1 MNELFLKNTQAL
13 FEKDQ
18 PLALKL
24 RELKECK
31 RFELFQGSN
40 DNLDINILDKKRK
53 EFIYKDPLK
62 ELDENLK
69 LFNGEYLR
77 YPVLFFYGLGNGIL
91 YKALLSNPIRNHLII
106 FEEELEII
114 YLVFHY
120 LDLSEEIRSEK
131 VVLFYD
137 FTFNKLSK
145 FFSREGIN
153 TLIKLYRLE
162 INSNFYANHY
172 NTTILKINHINL
184 QSITYTVNTMGND
197 PKDSLQGI
205 TQLLHNLPYQ
215 LANPSL
221 KDLIKQRKDKIE
233 NAIIVS
239 SGPSLIKQLPLLKEY
254 ANKASIF
261 CADGSYAILHKYGI
275 KPDYVLSLER
285 IEKTS
290 EFFNNDF
297 KEFDKDILF
306 VLVSLVHPKTIEY
319 LKKNNRKFILVHR
332 PLPFAQSLNMDD
344 YGYLGTGMSVANMAY
359 ELAVKLGHKNIVLI
373 GQDLAYDK
381 EGNSHPEEYLYGEGM
396 ENDRKQGLFV
406 KAYGGVGVVETNKW
420 WNIFREIFEKDI
432 AISNPLGIKTY
443 NATEG
448 GARIEGSI
456 EKPFNEV
463 CKNLLKENKPLFE
476 QIQGLSEKEIQDK
489 KEEIGGRIQSNLKL
503 ANNFIKKCRKI
514 LHHIDKNINQCT
526 FENISKENEKLTRIL
541 VQIDNLKNQILKNS
555 NPYIFNELHKPLFY
569 HYECKINELFVLNHK
584 DDLEKIRKII
594 SYLNVNKTWI
604 KQYIQTLNIQNKI
617 LNQTNIKAL

>member
-24 RELKECK
+24 RELKECEQ
-31 RFELFQGSN
+31 FELFQGSS

-62 ELDENLK
+62 ELDESLK

-120 LDLSEEIRSEK
+120 LDLSEEIRNEK
-131 VVLFYD
+131 VILFQNFSFYKIS
-137 FTFNKLSK
+137 N
-145 FFSREGIN
+145 FFAQSNIN
-153 TLIKLYRLE
+153 TLAKIYNFHPLNYFYSNNYIKSIQE
-162 INSNFYANHY
+162 INSVN
-172 NTTILKINHINL
+172 LK
-184 QSITYTVNTMGND
+184 SIQYVSTTMGND

-221 KDLIKQRKDKIE
+221 KDLLKQRKDKIE

-239 SGPSLIKQLPLLKEY
+239 TGPSLMKQLPLLKEY
-254 ANKASIF
+254 ANKASII
-261 CADGSYAILHKYGI
+261 CADSAYPILAKHNI

-297 KEFDKDILF
+297 KEFDKGILF
-306 VLVSLVHPKTIEY
+306 ILVSMVFPKTIEY
-319 LKKNNRKFILVHR
+319 LKRNNRQFMLVHR
-332 PLPFAQSLNMDD
+332 PLPFAQSLNMND

-359 ELAVKLGHKNIVLI
+359 ELAVKLGHKNIILI
-373 GQDLAYDK
+373 GQDLAYDENGK
-381 EGNSHPEEYLYGEGM
+381 SHPKDYHYFKEDFEGS
-396 ENDRKQGLFV
+396 RKQGLFIT
-406 KAYGGVGVVETNKW
+406 AYGGNGKVETNKW
-420 WNIFREIFEKDI
+420 WKVFKETFEKDI
-432 AISNPLGIKTY
+432 ALMNPLGINTY

-448 GARIEGSI
+448 GTRIEGSI
-456 EKPFNEV
+456 EKSFKEL
-463 CKNLLKENKPLFE
+463 CENLLKENKVSLYLKKSIDKTSLQKTLLSHISSAE
-476 QIQGLSEKEIQDK
+476 NIIQKAEKLLEKVNESIINTSFQ
-489 KEEIGGRIQSNLKL
+489 NLTHDID
-503 ANNFIKKCRKI
+503 NFKI
-514 LHHIDKNINQCT
+514 LIA
-526 FENISKENEKLTRIL
+526 E
-541 VQIDNLKNQILKNS
+541 IDNFKISIYNNK
-555 NPYIFNELHKPLFY
+555 NPYFYTEISKPLFY
-569 HYECKINELFVLNHK
+569 HYECKISEIFIKNY
-584 DDLEKIRKII
+584 DDDMDKMQKCIE
-594 SYLNVNKTWI
+594 YLNAGKLWLSN
-604 KQYIQTLNIQNKI
+604 YIDILKIQNNLLKQAS
-617 LNQTNIKAL
+617 LN

>member
-31 RFELFQGSN
+31 QFELFQGSS

-62 ELDENLK
+62 ELDESLK

-120 LDLSEEIRSEK
+120 LDLSEEIRNEK
-131 VVLFYD
+131 VVLFQNFSFYKIS
-137 FTFNKLSK
+137 N
-145 FFSREGIN
+145 FFAQSNIN
-153 TLIKLYRLE
+153 TLAKIYNFHPLNYFYSNNYIKSIQE
-162 INSNFYANHY
+162 INSVN
-172 NTTILKINHINL
+172 LK
-184 QSITYTVNTMGND
+184 SIQYVSTTMGND

-221 KDLIKQRKDKIE
+221 KDLLRQRKGKIE

-239 SGPSLIKQLPLLKEY
+239 TGPSLMKQLPLLKEY
-254 ANKASIF
+254 ANKASII
-261 CADGSYAILHKYGI
+261 CADSAYPILAKHNI

-297 KEFDKDILF
+297 KEFDKGILF
-306 VLVSLVHPKTIEY
+306 LLVSMVFPKTIEY
-319 LKKNNRKFILVHR
+319 LKRNNRQFMLVHR
-332 PLPFAQSLNMDD
+332 PLPFAQSLNMND

-359 ELAVKLGHKNIVLI
+359 ELAVKLGHKNIILI
-373 GQDLAYDK
+373 GQDLAYDENGK
-381 EGNSHPEEYLYGEGM
+381 SHPKDYHYFKEDFEGS
-396 ENDRKQGLFV
+396 RKQGLFIT
-406 KAYGGVGVVETNKW
+406 AYGGNGKVETNKW
-420 WNIFREIFEKDI
+420 WKVFKETFEKDI
-432 AISNPLGIKTY
+432 ALMNPLGINTY

-456 EKPFNEV
+456 EKSFKEL
-463 CKNLLKENKPLFE
+463 CENLLRENKVSLYLKKSIDKTSLQKTLLSHISSAE
-476 QIQGLSEKEIQDK
+476 NIIQKAEKLLEKVNESITNTSFQ
-489 KEEIGGRIQSNLKL
+489 NLTHDI
-503 ANNFIKKCRKI
+503 NNFKI
-514 LHHIDKNINQCT
+514 LIA
-526 FENISKENEKLTRIL
+526 E
-541 VQIDNLKNQILKNS
+541 IDNFKISIYNNK
-555 NPYIFNELHKPLFY
+555 NPYFYTEISKPLFY
-569 HYECKINELFVLNHK
+569 HYECKISEIFIKNY
-584 DDLEKIRKII
+584 DDDMDKMQKCVE
-594 SYLNVNKTWI
+594 YLNAGKLWLSN
-604 KQYIQTLNIQNKI
+604 YIDILKIQNNLLKQAS
-617 LNQTNIKAL
+617 LN